1 MGLKIVYGRA
11 GYGKSTYILNSVKSL
26 IKENI
31 DTRIYIIT
39 PEQFSF
45 TLEKKLLDMMD
56 NGSSI
61 NAEVL
66 TFNRMAYRV
75 FNEVGGAVKTNLTS
89 YGKAMIIYNILLENK
104 NKLKFIGKSEE
115 NVELISTQF
124 TEFKKHGIKDLDNI
138 INTTDDMYLK
148 TKLKDMSLLYN
159 SYNAEILNKYIDEND
174 ILTILLEKI
183 DASKAFDNSVIYID
197 EFVGFTYQEYEI
209 IRKLLKKAR
218 EVIVTVCSDNLS
230 MNDNKDIDIFYS
242 SKETA
247 QKLIDIANEENVKIE
262 SPLCVAEK
270 NNRFK
275 NDELKHLEENI
286 YAPLYSKFNGNN
298 SNIEI
303 FLANN
308 QYSEIEEIAQKIV
321 KLIINDGY
329 RYREISI
336 ITKNLDRYS
345 SLAKAIF
352 EKYNIPIFIDEKK
365 ELNQNILIKFITS
378 LIDIFAKNWSYEAVF
393 GYIKT
398 GLLNLDKDN
407 IYVLEN
413 YCLKWGI
420 RGAKWY
426 NSEWEFFD
434 ETEEEIQKINYTKN
448 IVLGPLLEFKNNFS
462 REKTVREITIVLY
475 DFLIKNGIIK
485 KLEKKINHLNKIGK
499 VELAK
504 EYETSYKILIE
515 VLDEY
520 VLVLGDQKVSFDK
533 YSKILKVGLK
543 NSSLGKIPGTIDQ
556 VTMGDV
562 DRSRNH
568 KVRAVF
574 IIGLNDG
581 SFPSVNKDEGF
592 FNDNDRLYLKENGV
606 ELAKTTVEKLY
617 DDNLNIYKA
626 FTTAEEKIFLSY
638 ASSDS
643 EGKSLRP
650 STLINKIKRI
660 FPNIKEQSDII
671 KRESEV
677 LLKNST
683 YEELLVN
690 LRDFINGEK
699 IDNIWF
705 NVYNYYYNN
714 EKEKLES
721 DLQSLIFKNIPD
733 KINKENIEKL
743 YGNTLKTSI
752 SKLEKYKPC
761 AFSYYIRYGLK
772 LSEKNNFKIEAID
785 TGNFMHE
792 IIDTFFSRIDEMR
805 IKVKEISDEQIEQIT
820 RQIVEEKLTLKKYYI
835 FNSIPKYRILAQR
848 LKKVIV
854 KSMKYIV
861 YTLKYSDFEVLG
873 HEIEFNKG
881 KQYEPIVLE
890 LNNGK
895 KVEITGKIDRVDIA
909 KTTDG
914 NYIRIIDYKSSIK
927 NIDLNE
933 VVAGLQL
940 QLLTYLDA
948 TCKIENMLPAG
959 VLYFNLIDPIIN
971 SNKNLSEDQIE
982 AEIRKQFKMQG
993 LILADI
999 NIVKKMDK
1007 TLTSGN
1013 SDIIPAYINKEGE
1026 LSNKPSNINAEQF
1039 EYLQKYMDKII
1050 KQISEEILSGDIE
1063 IKPYYNTKNKK
1074 TPCEYCAY
1082 RSICRF
1088 NQITKNDYRYI
1099 PNMDKDVILGLIKEN
1114 KI

>member
-124 TEFKKHGIKDLDNI
+124 TEFKKHGIKTLDNV

-159 SYNAEILNKYIDEND
+159 SYNAEISNKYIDEND

-209 IRKLLKKAR
+209 IRKLLKKAK

-247 QKLIDIANEENVKIE
+247 QKLMDIANEENVKIE
-262 SPLCVAEK
+262 SPLYVAEK

-321 KLIINDGY
+321 KLVKNDGY

-398 GLLNLDKDN
+398 GLLNLDEDN

-420 RGAKWY
+420 RGDKWY

-485 KLEKKINHLNKIGK
+485 KLEEKINHLNKIGK

-533 YSKILKVGLK
+533 YSKILKIGLK

-592 FNDNDRLYLKENGV
+592 FNDNDRLYLKENGI

-671 KRESEV
+671 KRESEI

-705 NVYNYYYNN
+705 NVYNYYYYT

-752 SKLEKYKPC
+752 SKLEKYKSC

-927 NIDLNE
+927 NINLNE

-971 SNKNLSEDQIE
+971 SNKKLSEDQIE

-1074 TPCEYCAY
+1074 TPCEYCVY

>member
-124 TEFKKHGIKDLDNI
+124 TEFKKHGIKTLDNV

-159 SYNAEILNKYIDEND
+159 SYNAEISNKYIDEND

-209 IRKLLKKAR
+209 IRKLLKKAK

-247 QKLIDIANEENVKIE
+247 QKLMDIANEENVKIE
-262 SPLCVAEK
+262 SPLYVAEK

-321 KLIINDGY
+321 KLVKNDGY

-398 GLLNLDKDN
+398 GLLNLDEDN

-420 RGAKWY
+420 RGDKWY

-485 KLEKKINHLNKIGK
+485 KLEEKINHLNKIGK

-533 YSKILKVGLK
+533 YSKILKIGLK

-592 FNDNDRLYLKENGV
+592 FNDNDRLYLKENGI

-671 KRESEV
+671 KRESEI

-705 NVYNYYYNN
+705 NVYNYYYYT

-752 SKLEKYKPC
+752 SKLEKYKSC

>member
-124 TEFKKHGIKDLDNI
+124 TEFKKHGIKTLDNV

-159 SYNAEILNKYIDEND
+159 SYNAEISNKYIDEND

-321 KLIINDGY
+321 KLVKNDGY

-398 GLLNLDKDN
+398 GLLNLDEDN

-420 RGAKWY
+420 RGDKWY

-485 KLEKKINHLNKIGK
+485 KLEEKINHLNKIGK

-533 YSKILKVGLK
+533 YSKILKIGLK

-592 FNDNDRLYLKENGV
+592 FNDNDRLYLKENGI

-671 KRESEV
+671 KRESEI

-705 NVYNYYYNN
+705 NVYNYYYYT

-752 SKLEKYKPC
+752 SKLEKYKSC

>member
-124 TEFKKHGIKDLDNI
+124 TEFKKHGIKTLDNV

-159 SYNAEILNKYIDEND
+159 SYNAEISNKYIDEND

-209 IRKLLKKAR
+209 IRKLLKKAK

-247 QKLIDIANEENVKIE
+247 QKLMDIANEENVKIE
-262 SPLCVAEK
+262 SPLYVAEK

-321 KLIINDGY
+321 KLVKNDGY

-398 GLLNLDKDN
+398 GLLNLDEDN

-420 RGAKWY
+420 RGDKWY

-485 KLEKKINHLNKIGK
+485 KLEEKINHLNKIGK

-533 YSKILKVGLK
+533 YSKILKIGLK

-592 FNDNDRLYLKENGV
+592 LNDNDRLYLKENGI

-705 NVYNYYYNN
+705 NVYNYYYYT

-752 SKLEKYKPC
+752 SKLEKYKSC

>member
-1 MGLKIVYGRA
+1 M
-11 GYGKSTYILNSVKSL
+11 
-26 IKENI
+26 
-31 DTRIYIIT
+31 
-39 PEQFSF
+39 
-45 TLEKKLLDMMD
+45 
-56 NGSSI
+56 
-61 NAEVL
+61 
-66 TFNRMAYRV
+66 
-75 FNEVGGAVKTNLTS
+75 
-89 YGKAMIIYNILLENK
+89 
-104 NKLKFIGKSEE
+104 
-115 NVELISTQF
+115 
-124 TEFKKHGIKDLDNI
+124 
-138 INTTDDMYLK
+138 
-148 TKLKDMSLLYN
+148 
-159 SYNAEILNKYIDEND
+159 
-174 ILTILLEKI
+174 
-183 DASKAFDNSVIYID
+183 
-197 EFVGFTYQEYEI
+197 
-209 IRKLLKKAR
+209 
-218 EVIVTVCSDNLS
+218 
-230 MNDNKDIDIFYS
+230 
-242 SKETA
+242 
-247 QKLIDIANEENVKIE
+247 
-262 SPLCVAEK
+262 
-270 NNRFK
+270 
-275 NDELKHLEENI
+275 
-286 YAPLYSKFNGNN
+286 
-298 SNIEI
+298 
-303 FLANN
+303 
-308 QYSEIEEIAQKIV
+308 
-321 KLIINDGY
+321 
-329 RYREISI
+329 
-336 ITKNLDRYS
+336 
-345 SLAKAIF
+345 
-352 EKYNIPIFIDEKK
+352 
-365 ELNQNILIKFITS
+365 
-378 LIDIFAKNWSYEAVF
+378 
-393 GYIKT
+393 
-398 GLLNLDKDN
+398 
-407 IYVLEN
+407 
-413 YCLKWGI
+413 
-420 RGAKWY
+420 
-426 NSEWEFFD
+426 
-434 ETEEEIQKINYTKN
+434 
-448 IVLGPLLEFKNNFS
+448 
-462 REKTVREITIVLY
+462 
-475 DFLIKNGIIK
+475 
-485 KLEKKINHLNKIGK
+485 
-499 VELAK
+499 
-504 EYETSYKILIE
+504 
-515 VLDEY
+515 
-520 VLVLGDQKVSFDK
+520 
-533 YSKILKVGLK
+533 
-543 NSSLGKIPGTIDQ
+543 
-556 VTMGDV
+556 
-562 DRSRNH
+562 
-568 KVRAVF
+568 
-574 IIGLNDG
+574 
-581 SFPSVNKDEGF
+581 
-592 FNDNDRLYLKENGV
+592 
-606 ELAKTTVEKLY
+606 AKTTVEKLY

-752 SKLEKYKPC
+752 SKLEKYKSC

-927 NIDLNE
+927 NINLNE

-971 SNKNLSEDQIE
+971 SNKKLSEDQIE
-982 AEIRKQFKMQG
+982 VEIRKQFKMQG